1 MDSKR
6 KLATIRRIND
16 IKPIEG
22 ADSIECAIVDGW
34 TEVIKKGEYKI
45 NDVIL
50 YCEIDSWIP
59 TKFAH
64 RCQLYI

>member
-34 TEVIKKGEYKI
+34 TVFIKKGEYKI
-45 NDVIL
+45 NDLII

-59 TKFAH
+59 TKFPY
-64 RCQLYI
+64 RPV